1 MDNLE
6 KYSINKLLE
15 LLEQEITE
23 GHKQGE
29 TRDYYLE
36 HLANKSRIEG
46 EIIERIN
53 KSNLK

>member
-1 MDNLE
+1 MENLK

-15 LLEQEITE
+15 LLEQETIKR
-23 GHKQGE
+23 HKQGE
-29 TRDYYLE
+29 TWDYYLE